1 MLLQGCQ
8 KAAQTLNAWGQGTR
22 VQGRV
27 RCPQAAGTGSSHA
40 KGKSELYAVQK
51 SEELGY
57 FPLNILRV
65 DFFHCFLWDS
75 KNHQLIQPSPRVF
88 DMPPECCQMWPIL
101 RPSVLP
107 GTGIL
112 VPTQKPFLCPVPGP
126 QPSQEILINVGS

>member
-1 MLLQGCQ
+1 MLLQRCQ

-40 KGKSELYAVQK
+40 KGKSELYPVQK

-65 DFFHCFLWDS
+65 DFSHCFYGT
-75 KNHQLIQPSPRVF
+75 
-88 DMPPECCQMWPIL
+88 L
-101 RPSVLP
+101 RTIS
-107 GTGIL
+107 
-112 VPTQKPFLCPVPGP
+112 
-126 QPSQEILINVGS
+126 